1 MIHYVQ
7 KSIKFQEENQY
18 KEHYKKAEH
27 KILNDIHALFNL
39 GLCLFID
46 IPAGIKS

>member
-7 KSIKFQEENQY
+7 KSIKFPKENQY
-18 KEHYKKAEH
+18 KTLFKKAEH

-39 GLCLFID
+39 GLWLFID